1 MIIYH
6 INVPH
11 REMQHVLLNY
21 IYIIMQDIIIY
32 PWMIHFYV
40 VYQH

>member
-21 IYIIMQDIIIY
+21 IYVMQDIITY
-32 PWMIHFYV
+32 P
-40 VYQH
+40 